1 LIQEWSNLTVSNI
14 PSFVSHPKQ
23 WTRQTNCQSKPSP
36 WGTNANLRSNRN
48 EPKKFLS
55 AHVESSHL
63 PLGFKL

>member
-1 LIQEWSNLTVSNI
+1 L
-14 PSFVSHPKQ
+14 
-23 WTRQTNCQSKPSP
+23 KPSP